1 MEIKSKNSLDYG
13 ASMVKTTKQTN
24 APFGAQI
31 SDMAHDKKIQ
41 NESTQGSEPFGAQ
54 VSQLAHAKKVGE
66 TQDSTSVTAKEQL
79 NQSILQASMDVNLS
93 AGNEPMAL
101 LFKTALEGVNKALE
115 GQLGPNAIQ
124 NSYAAGLDVS
134 PQATADRIVQMSTA
148 FFDKYQENHPELSI
162 DDALNSFTK
171 LIGSGIDTGF
181 KEARDVLSGL
191 NVLNEGD
198 IGTNIDATYD
208 LVQKGLAAFIEN
220 YKKPEIT
227 EPDTSV

>member
-1 MEIKSKNSLDYG
+1 MEIKSKNPFDNA
-13 ASMVKTTKQTN
+13 ASTVQTARQTN

-31 SDMAHDKKIQ
+31 SAMAHDKKT
-41 NESTQGSEPFGAQ
+41 TQGSEPFGTQ
-54 VSQLAHAKKVGE
+54 VSQLAHAKKVDE
-66 TQDSTSVTAKEQL
+66 TQDSAVVTAQTQL

-93 AGNEPMAL
+93 VGNEPMAL

-115 GQLGPNAIQ
+115 GQLGPDAIQ

-148 FFDKYQENHPELSI
+148 FFDKYQENHPELSV
-162 DDALNSFTK
+162 DDALSSFTK
-171 LIGSGIDTGF
+171 LIGGGIDTGF

-198 IGTNIDATYD
+198 IGTNIHATYD
-208 LVQKGLAAFIEN
+208 LVQKGLTAFVEN
-220 YKKPEIT
+220 YKKPEMPA
-227 EPDTSV
+227 EPDTLV